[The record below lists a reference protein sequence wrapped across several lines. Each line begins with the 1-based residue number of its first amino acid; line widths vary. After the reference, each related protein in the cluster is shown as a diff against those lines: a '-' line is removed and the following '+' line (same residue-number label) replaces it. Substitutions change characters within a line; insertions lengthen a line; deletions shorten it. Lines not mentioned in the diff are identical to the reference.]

1 MNSDNASKW
10 FSPVAN
16 IALLLGLGLVA
27 YELNQNSQLART
39 SLIHEGNALENQIW
53 ANLMGEVPADVIAKA
68 VECPETMTYAD
79 FMAMDAFLFTSMNM
93 VYREYELSKEGLFS
107 AEEWRQE
114 ASDYSRWY
122 LGNEFGK
129 AWWDIE
135 GRGFFSSEFS
145 SYVDDQLALG
155 GGDSYEY
162 WGKIRDRIQKNT
174 VDAIKSKSC
183 DPDA

>member
-1 MNSDNASKW
+1 MNSDNATKW
-10 FSPVAN
+10 LSLVAN
-16 IALLLGLGLVA
+16 IAILMGLGLVA

-39 SLIHEGNALENQIW
+39 SLIHEGNALENQVW
-53 ANLMGEVPADVIAKA
+53 SNLLGEAPVDVIAKS
-68 VECPETMTYAD
+68 VECPDLMTYAD

-107 AEEWRQE
+107 DDEWRQE

-122 LGNEFGK
+122 LGNEFGA

-135 GRGFFSSEFS
+135 GRGFFSPEFS
-145 SYVDDQLALG
+145 SYVDSQLALG

-162 WGKIRDRIQKNT
+162 WEKIHARINNET
-174 VDAIKSKSC
+174 INAPKSRSC

>member
-1 MNSDNASKW
+1 
-10 FSPVAN
+10 
-16 IALLLGLGLVA
+16 
-27 YELNQNSQLART
+27 
-39 SLIHEGNALENQIW
+39 
-53 ANLMGEVPADVIAKA
+53 MGEVPADVIAKA

-135 GRGFFSSEFS
+135 GRGFFSPEFS

-162 WGKIRDRIQKNT
+162 WGKYAIVFKKIRSML
-174 VDAIKSKSC
+174 SKVNPVISMPNNSRHMETKTATRFQRPALEPLTPASRC
-183 DPDA
+183 ERPFEGWLNFRPRHRGNIG